1 MSFTIQVSFIVPAFN
16 EAALL
21 GACLNSIDEAVA
33 ARCEQHISTETIV
46 VDNNSTDATAAIAE
60 AGGAT
65 VVFEAINQISR
76 ARNTGASVAAGDWL
90 IFIDADSELNSELLG
105 DVLTRIEAGGYIGF
119 GSKVTM
125 GDAPFW
131 SRQLLRFWTWLSAKF
146 DWAAGS
152 FIVCEAAAFHE
163 LGGFSE
169 KLFAAEEVEFS
180 RRVKRLAK
188 RRGSKFLVLTQN
200 PLKTSNRKLHLYS
213 GWEMFRQIARLV
225 ATPRKT
231 LRDKGALDVWYGGR
245 R

>member
-1 MSFTIQVSFIVPAFN
+1 MQVSFIVPAYN
-16 EAALL
+16 EEELL
-21 GACLNSIDEAVA
+21 GACLKSIDHAVA
-33 ARCEQHISTETIV
+33 NHHERGFSSETIV
-46 VDNNSTDATAAIAE
+46 VDNNSTDATAAVAE
-60 AGGAT
+60 AGRAT
-65 VVFEAINQISR
+65 VVFESINQISR
-76 ARNTGASVAAGDWL
+76 ARNTGAAVAGGDWL
-90 IFIDADSELNSELLG
+90 VFVDADSELNNELLG
-105 DVLTRIEAGGYIGF
+105 DVLTRIQAGGFIGF

-152 FIVCEAAAFHE
+152 FVACEAAAFHE

-169 KLFAAEEVEFS
+169 ELFAAEEVEFS
-180 RRVKRLAK
+180 RRIKRLGK
-188 RRGSKFLVLTQN
+188 SRGLKFLVLTQY

-213 GWEMFRQIARLV
+213 GWEMFRQILRLI

-231 LRDKGALDVWYGGR
+231 LRDKSALEVWYGGR